1 MMPPNAPAISVPVPD
16 SRTPTHEFRGYTVVW
31 IHTNW
36 FQILIAA
43 GVAAASVAALYAL
56 RGLGCKLCNPDRP
69 TGSWISIIG
78 KAVSKT
84 TGFFIVMVAVRLVD
98 GYARTPPMLDQLV
111 VFLFPVAAVF
121 PGAI

>member
-1 MMPPNAPAISVPVPD
+1 MRISDWSSDVC
-16 SRTPTHEFRGYTVVW
+16 SSG
-31 IHTNW
+31 
-36 FQILIAA
+36 L
-43 GVAAASVAALYAL
+43 ALYAL
-56 RGLGCKLCNPDRP
+56 RGLGGKLCNPDRP

-111 VFLFPVAAVF
+111 VFLFTVAAVF
-121 PGAI
+121 QDRKSTRLNSSH